1 MESIRE
7 LLIDEM
13 KDLYDAEK
21 QLVKALPK
29 VIKAAANAELRAA
42 VESHLEQT
50 RGHVQR
56 LERAF
61 ELLGEKPKS
70 KPCAAM
76 QGLIEEA
83 GEVTKEDMTENLTDS
98 AIICAAQ
105 KVEHYEIAGYGTI
118 IAWAK
123 ALGLDE
129 VAELLDQTLEEEKAA
144 NDKLTDVASEI
155 LEDAAAAESDAAE
168 NEQDNEAE
176 TVGTGV
182 VPRKGASN
190 KTGGNG
196 SRKAG

>member
-13 KDLYDAEK
+13 RDLYGAEK

-29 VIKAAANAELRAA
+29 VVKASSNSELSAA
-42 VESHLEQT
+42 VESHLEET

-70 KPCAAM
+70 KACAAM
-76 QGLIEEA
+76 HGLIEEA
-83 GEVTKEDMTENLTDS
+83 GEVMKQSRPAALTDS

-123 ALGLDE
+123 GLGLDE
-129 VAELLDQTLEEEKAA
+129 VADLLDETLEEEKAA
-144 NDKLTDVASEI
+144 NDKLTDVASDI
-155 LEDAAAAESDAAE
+155 LQDAASATEGDME
-168 NEQDNEAE
+168 EDETD
-176 TVGTGV
+176 TVGTGT
-182 VPRKGASN
+182 PKKGMSTKA
-190 KTGGNG
+190 GDGNG
-196 SRKAG
+196 SRRAG